1 MARLM
6 VRLDPQTQ
14 QAMDSL
20 REEMGRQAGK
30 KVPFGSV
37 LDHVTEA
44 LAADLP
50 SIDWKA
56 VEESA
61 TAAQATAGGTRQTTF
76 IVSRQTE
83 AAVASAK
90 AAMGT
95 ALRKQNPL
103 LPLVMRLLFAAYGLK
118 EQGALPLQAQEA
130 PLDAAQAQRLMA
142 VARANALGFEAPA
155 VLGGADVYLASNGW
169 VDSTLCT
176 PDEPLFAN
184 DPAMAFPA
192 FDRRDGAGFYN
203 CFWPELWAPVR
214 QALADGPRRGLNYG
228 YPARRDNL
236 PRGFCLAPFAPVFG
250 GVAAGDSLAGVLPA
264 GEESPEQWLAQ
275 RRWLVEVSPV
285 LVREYQRRYRCLANY
300 LPLPAA
306 LGDFKGKSAQVRG
319 FPDVFLEAVRL
330 GYVAAGAVDGPLRQ
344 QLEECRSYFA
354 RFGEGE
360 AGWQAFARQNYLL
373 GSFVDEAYGVVPL
386 FPRPQ
391 GLAPAPARA
400 AMPRDGAES
409 LQLVNT
415 ALLLMG
421 RRARVLAEAAGS
433 PAFMDYLAST
443 DIDWTEAG
451 E

>member
-275 RRWLVEVSPV
+275 RRWLAEVSPV

-306 LGDFKGKSAQVRG
+306 LGDFKGKSAPGEGLSRCVLGSGAPGVRG
-319 FPDVFLEAVRL
+319 RRRRGRPAAA
-330 GYVAAGAVDGPLRQ
+330 AAGRVPQLLRPVRRRGGW
-344 QLEECRSYFA
+344 L
-354 RFGEGE
+354 
-360 AGWQAFARQNYLL
+360 AGVCPAELPSGQFCGRGLRGGAL
-373 GSFVDEAYGVVPL
+373 VPA
-386 FPRPQ
+386 
-391 GLAPAPARA
+391 APGACAGAGAA
-400 AMPRDGAES
+400 AMPRDGAET

>member
-30 KVPFGSV
+30 KMPFGSV

-236 PRGFCLAPFAPVFG
+236 PRGFCLAPFAPVFS
-250 GVAAGDSLAGVLPA
+250 GVAAGESLTGVLPED
-264 GEESPEQWLAQ
+264 GEGPAQWLAQ

-300 LPLPAA
+300 VPLPAS
-306 LGDFKGKSAQVRG
+306 LGELKGKSTEVRG

-330 GYVAAGAVDGPLRQ
+330 AFVAPEQLPDPLWQR
-344 QLEECRSYFA
+344 LDECRSYFA
-354 RFGEGE
+354 HFGEGE
-360 AGWQAFARQNYLL
+360 VGWRAFAQQNYLL
-373 GSFVDEAYGVVPL
+373 GSFVDEDCGVVPL
-386 FPRPQ
+386 FPRPH
-391 GLAPAPARA
+391 GLAPAPTRA
-400 AMPRDGAES
+400 AMPRDGAET
-409 LQLVNT
+409 LQLINT
-415 ALLLMG
+415 ALLLMA
-421 RRARVLAEAAGS
+421 RRAQVLADAACA